1 MTKRRDF
8 IKTSLVGATELTIG
22 GMVLRAKPYRS
33 IIGSNDQIRVAA
45 IGTGSDSEKFVND
58 PEADATLTRRYRE
71 PYVVPDKI

>member
-1 MTKRRDF
+1 M
-8 IKTSLVGATELTIG
+8 L
-22 GMVLRAKPYRS
+22 LRAKPYRS